1 MGNLL
6 ICLAHSLGGN
16 FWNDGRKHPKVVL
29 YVTSNHLFDYVTCLN
44 IFLNMV
50 FVLLVSFP
58 AFKISFLLT
67 PFVLGVYPL
76 LWKNPVTVCHLQ
88 MSLQNEGTG
97 RIRIYSLLLL
107 NWGCN
112 FLKNAYTNVGLGW
125 SNIFGTMVVL
135 GRLNYITVG
144 GQEMREQIL
153 SFYSVCHNPEVV
165 TFRVCSQNR
174 ENQLWMITWTTVP
187 TTWEDRGKVCALELS
202 DSCTRGERRKQKNLE
217 QCISP

>member
-1 MGNLL
+1 
-6 ICLAHSLGGN
+6 
-16 FWNDGRKHPKVVL
+16 
-29 YVTSNHLFDYVTCLN
+29 
-44 IFLNMV
+44 MV

-67 PFVLGVYPL
+67 PFVLGVNPL
-76 LWKNPVTVCHLQ
+76 LLKNPVTVCLLQ

-112 FLKNAYTNVGLGW
+112 FLKKNAYTNVELGW

-135 GRLNYITVG
+135 GRLSYITVG
-144 GQEMREQIL
+144 GQELREQRL
-153 SFYSVCHNPEVV
+153 SFYSICHNPEVV
-165 TFRVCSQNR
+165 TFSVCSQNR

-187 TTWEDRGKVCALELS
+187 TTWENRGKVRALELS
-202 DSCTRGERRKQKNLE
+202 DSCTRGKRRKRKNLE